1 MVAMASAS
9 KRPPAVVITLED
21 DYSECEPSPKRSSS
35 TKPKLIGRTIS
46 YGSMTV
52 LSALAKAHPGV
63 FDKHSDTEVSCS
75 AILPEISIR
84 RGGTKDAL
92 RHCTTEKHRKNV
104 EGNKKQNSLFDTFD
118 VEGTSCKSKQQL
130 EAEVMLCQLLA
141 SKNISFISSTEIS
154 E

>member
-1 MVAMASAS
+1 
-9 KRPPAVVITLED
+9 
-21 DYSECEPSPKRSSS
+21 
-35 TKPKLIGRTIS
+35 
-46 YGSMTV
+46 MTV

-63 FDKHSDTEVSCS
+63 LDKHSDTEVSCS

-118 VEGTSCKSKQQL
+118 VEGTSCKSKQ
-130 EAEVMLCQLLA
+130 
-141 SKNISFISSTEIS
+141 
-154 E
+154 